1 MSLQVKRVLEEAVKI
16 LKDNNIDEAIIKA
29 KIVLCMVLK
38 IEKEYI
44 IINDSK
50 EMAKED
56 EEKYF
61 QYINKLKNGI
71 PLQYI
76 TNNQEFMKLNFF
88 VDENVLIP
96 RADTEILVEEV
107 ISLANDDK
115 NKILDVCTGSGAIAV
130 SLAKYIK
137 NSNVMAIDI
146 SKEALKIAE
155 KNAFNNNVNIKFIES
170 DLFNNLEENDFDIIV
185 SNPPYIR
192 ENVINEL
199 SIEVKHEPKIALDG
213 GKDGLDFYR
222 KLSSESDKYLREDGY
237 LCLEIGYDQKN
248 EVIEILKNEKKYKN
262 IYSKKDLFGN
272 DRIIIAQKVGEWNVF
287 FIWCKRRIK

>member
-1 MSLQVKRVLEEAVKI
+1 MQVKRVLEEAVKI

-222 KLSSESDKYLREDGY
+222 KLSSESYKYLKEDGY
-237 LCLEIGYDQKN
+237 LCLEIGYDQKK

-262 IYSKKDLFGN
+262 IYSTKDLFGN
-272 DRIIIAQKVGEWNVF
+272 DRIIIAQKVGE
-287 FIWCKRRIK
+287 

>member
-1 MSLQVKRVLEEAVKI
+1 MQVKRDLEEAVKI

-155 KNAFNNNVNIKFIES
+155 KNSFNNNVNIKFIES

-222 KLSSESDKYLREDGY
+222 KLSSESYQYLKYSGY

-272 DRIIIAQKVGEWNVF
+272 DRIIIAQKVGE
-287 FIWCKRRIK
+287 

>member
-1 MSLQVKRVLEEAVKI
+1 MQVKRVLEEAVKI

-192 ENVINEL
+192 ENVINDL

-222 KLSSESDKYLREDGY
+222 KLSSESYKYLKEDGY
-237 LCLEIGYDQKN
+237 LCLEIGYDQKK

-272 DRIIIAQKVGEWNVF
+272 DRIIIAQKVGE
-287 FIWCKRRIK
+287 

>member
-1 MSLQVKRVLEEAVKI
+1 MQVKRDLEEAVKI

-137 NSNVMAIDI
+137 NSNVMALDI

-222 KLSSESDKYLREDGY
+222 KLSSESYKYLKEDGY

-248 EVIEILKNEKKYKN
+248 EVIGILKNEKKYKN

-272 DRIIIAQKVGEWNVF
+272 DRIIIAQKVGE
-287 FIWCKRRIK
+287 